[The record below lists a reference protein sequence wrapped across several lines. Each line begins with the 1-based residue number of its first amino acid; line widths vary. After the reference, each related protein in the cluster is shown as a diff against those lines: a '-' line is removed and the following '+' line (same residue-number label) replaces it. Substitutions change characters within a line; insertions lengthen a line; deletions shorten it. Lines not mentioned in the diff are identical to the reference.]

1 MNSRSGCL
9 REFEETGFRPAGI
22 LDPLGEAIQAEARG
36 SQRLRWPAISIP
48 LVSRV
53 YPAKSNGH
61 RRVNGSCVPEV
72 DRAAWF
78 TLDEARVKIIKG
90 QGVFLDRL
98 EQILRRDILYVEE
111 EL

>member
-1 MNSRSGCL
+1 
-9 REFEETGFRPAGI
+9 
-22 LDPLGEAIQAEARG
+22 
-36 SQRLRWPAISIP
+36 
-48 LVSRV
+48 
-53 YPAKSNGH
+53 
-61 RRVNGSCVPEV
+61 VNGSCVPEV